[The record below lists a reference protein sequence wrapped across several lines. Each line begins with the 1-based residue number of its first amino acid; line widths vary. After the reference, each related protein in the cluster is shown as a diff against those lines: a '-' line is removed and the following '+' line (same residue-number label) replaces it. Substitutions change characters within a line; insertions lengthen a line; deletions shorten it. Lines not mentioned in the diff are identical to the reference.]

1 MKLRFRG
8 NSVRLRLN
16 QSEVRKLAA
25 GNALEEQVHFPD
37 SAPVSYALLLT
48 PDGPAQASFREGA
61 IRVLAPE
68 NDVRQWAASDSIGL
82 YFELPANGTVLTIA
96 IEKDLDCTDGRPEER
111 DPDAFPRSQ
120 PKSC

>member
-16 QSEVRKLAA
+16 QSEVRELAA

-37 SAPVSYALLLT
+37 SARVSYVLQPT
-48 PDGPAQASFREGA
+48 PSTTAQASFREGA

-68 NDVRQWAASDSIGL
+68 SELRQWAASDSIGL
-82 YFELPANGTVLTIA
+82 YFELPANGTALKIA
-96 IEKDLDCTDGRPEER
+96 IEKDLECTDGPVEDR

-120 PKSC
+120 SKSC